1 MVVLVI
7 VGLLFV
13 ILYADRLVKVGVET
27 AGTKALGVQTTLD
40 SAKISLIGGS
50 VGLKD
55 FKVTNPEGYQTPE
68 MLTAGELYTEVDLGT
83 LFSDTIRVP
92 KIKLTDIELTI
103 EQKGLTSNVQEL
115 IDTIKAKQ
123 KPDAE
128 KPESDDLSG
137 KKLVVNRIEIN
148 NASARVKLLPVPGQE
163 DVVTIKLAPIVLEN
177 VSPEDKAAT
186 TVIIIQKVLV
196 ALVEGAVQA
205 GGDLIPA
212 DLLNGLQGSLGQ
224 MKELVSGLMDET
236 GKQLQDAGEKLKKNV
251 DDLQKTGE
259 GLLNILGEKK
269 EEKP

>member
-1 MVVLVI
+1 
-7 VGLLFV
+7 
-13 ILYADRLVKVGVET
+13 
-27 AGTKALGVQTTLD
+27 
-40 SAKISLIGGS
+40 
-50 VGLKD
+50 
-55 FKVTNPEGYQTPE
+55 
-68 MLTAGELYTEVDLGT
+68 
-83 LFSDTIRVP
+83 
-92 KIKLTDIELTI
+92 
-103 EQKGLTSNVQEL
+103 
-115 IDTIKAKQ
+115 
-123 KPDAE
+123 
-128 KPESDDLSG
+128 
-137 KKLVVNRIEIN
+137 
-148 NASARVKLLPVPGQE
+148 
-163 DVVTIKLAPIVLEN
+163 IVLEN